1 MFSFIVP
8 FYLLLL
14 VILALQADMVKSICK
29 KVLRYNLSEKLAK
42 FYPQTEFECQS
53 GHCVPINSR
62 CDLNVDCED
71 ATDEL
76 DCGILD
82 RWNKD

>member
-1 MFSFIVP
+1 MFSFNVP
-8 FYLLLL
+8 FDLPLL
-14 VILALQADMVKSICK
+14 VILAHINMAHNTCK
-29 KVLRYNLSEKLAK
+29 KVLRWNLSEKLAK
-42 FYPQTEFECQS
+42 FNPQTEFECQS
-53 GHCVPINSR
+53 GLCVPMNSR

-82 RWNKD
+82 RWNKE